1 MDHEK
6 EQLVIFG
13 KRGHPETIGL
23 LGQVDGDA
31 IVVSSPHESHLVDPK
46 KSVHLFS
53 QTTMDI
59 DQFRELEQKLQG
71 RISDH
76 AASTFRS
83 QCTICG
89 QMKKRKPGLKS
100 FAQVHDVVVFVSGKN
115 SSNGKLL
122 YEYCLSVNSRTHW
135 ISDLSDLKEQWFKD
149 AGSIGVT
156 GATSTSRTQLEA
168 VSIQIKNLDLS

>member
-1 MDHEK
+1 
-6 EQLVIFG
+6 
-13 KRGHPETIGL
+13 
-23 LGQVDGDA
+23 
-31 IVVSSPHESHLVDPK
+31 
-46 KSVHLFS
+46 
-53 QTTMDI
+53 
-59 DQFRELEQKLQG
+59 
-71 RISDH
+71 
-76 AASTFRS
+76 
-83 QCTICG
+83 
-89 QMKKRKPGLKS
+89 MKKRKPGLKS